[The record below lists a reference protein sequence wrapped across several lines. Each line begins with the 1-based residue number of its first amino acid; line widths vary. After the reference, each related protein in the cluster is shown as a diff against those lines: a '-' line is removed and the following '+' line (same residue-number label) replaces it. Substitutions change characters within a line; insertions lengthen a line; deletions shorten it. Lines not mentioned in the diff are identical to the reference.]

1 MNSCFLLSTGL
12 HTYSPV
18 LFVAFHPFWLQNRL
32 EMSVVTLMVRCILYA
47 VDPSQTPALSL
58 ILLLTMHTLFP
69 FLVQIPPLT

>member
-1 MNSCFLLSTGL
+1 MDSCFLLSTGL
-12 HTYSPV
+12 HAYSPAP
-18 LFVAFHPFWLQNRL
+18 FITFYPFWPQNRL

-47 VDPSQTPALSL
+47 VDPLQTPALSL